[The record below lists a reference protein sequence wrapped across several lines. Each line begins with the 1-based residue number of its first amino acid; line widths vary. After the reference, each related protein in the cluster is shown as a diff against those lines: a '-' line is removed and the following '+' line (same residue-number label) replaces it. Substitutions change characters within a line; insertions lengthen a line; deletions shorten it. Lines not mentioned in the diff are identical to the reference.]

1 MNYLTITGLGED
13 VYLITD
19 AQSPFFVFSE
29 LVFFLLFSLIIPL
42 HLNQL
47 LVSKTHPNEIRET
60 EMKIKGEEPGFFNDV
75 TLLKLCFTETMPRG
89 KKKSSEFTQM

>member
-1 MNYLTITGLGED
+1 MFILLQMPKVLFLYFL
-13 VYLITD
+13 
-19 AQSPFFVFSE
+19 SWF
-29 LVFFLLFSLIIPL
+29 FFLLFSLIIPL